1 VRYLAAILILFSL
14 FACSLKRN
22 NPLDPNGNPDII
34 VPGEVSGIT
43 ANAFGT
49 GSDTRYVRLE
59 WVSNNPYNTDGY
71 YIYRSLGYYSAYA
84 VVDTVMHAA
93 GSPIQS
99 YVHSSASDPSVSP
112 GDYWYR
118 VSAFKSYPAG
128 DLEGRNST
136 PVFVRIS
143 N

>member
-1 VRYLAAILILFSL
+1 MRYLAAILILFSL

-71 YIYRSLGYYSAYA
+71 YVYRSLGYYSAYA
-84 VVDTVMHAA
+84 VVDTVMHAV
-93 GSPIQS
+93 GSPTQS

-118 VSAFKSYPAG
+118 VSAFKSYPSG
-128 DLEGRNST
+128 DLEGRNSE
-136 PVFVRIS
+136 PAFVRIS

>member
-1 VRYLAAILILFSL
+1 MKYLAAILILLSL

-22 NPLDPNGNPDII
+22 NPLDPNANPDII
-34 VPGEVSGIT
+34 IPGEVSGII
-43 ANAFGT
+43 ASAFGS
-49 GSDTRYVRLE
+49 GYDTRYVRLE

-71 YIYRSLGYYSAYA
+71 YVYRSLGYYSSYA
-84 VVDTVMHAA
+84 VVDTVMHAV
-93 GSPIQS
+93 GSPTQS

-118 VSAFKSYPAG
+118 VSAFKSYPSG
-128 DLEGRNST
+128 NLEGRNSV
-136 PVFVRIS
+136 PVFVRIR